1 VHLIGLQQAG
11 FVAIPEAA
19 QFFGVFGEAFEV
31 AGLLARSQ

>member
-1 VHLIGLQQAG
+1 MGLQQAG
-11 FVAIPEAA
+11 FVAITEAA